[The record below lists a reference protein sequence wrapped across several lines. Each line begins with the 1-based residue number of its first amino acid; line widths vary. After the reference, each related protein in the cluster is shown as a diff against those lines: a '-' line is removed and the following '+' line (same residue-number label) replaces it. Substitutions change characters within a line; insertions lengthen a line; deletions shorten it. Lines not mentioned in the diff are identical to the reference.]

1 MSLFRPAIAALSTP
15 RQKWIK
21 QSIHTLQLQVQI
33 QQQHYQHPRTSAM
46 LYKAVTRQ
54 KIIGRRLLS
63 SGNMNSQNG
72 KINNI
77 NEVVK
82 PATKDASRISK
93 FWKTF
98 SGPKPMP
105 ERWTA
110 KWYREM
116 VLICTVFAITGSS
129 TMLLVRPAVSKG
141 FALEGSFKDGPWA
154 FRICSLVVMTPI
166 YATLLLVV
174 GTIFGRHSYFRHF
187 SIKMW
192 SRFGIPPEMIDES
205 YHLTKKTFRKW

>member
-1 MSLFRPAIAALSTP
+1 MSLFRPAIAVFSTP
-15 RQKWIK
+15 RQRWIK
-21 QSIHTLQLQVQI
+21 QSIHTLQLQVHI

-77 NEVVK
+77 KQLVK

-110 KWYREM
+110 KW
-116 VLICTVFAITGSS
+116 
-129 TMLLVRPAVSKG
+129 VSKQLSNKWMHFIFEYISPFHQLTLSFFTYLNKISTARWYS
-141 FALEGSFKDGPWA
+141 FAQ
-154 FRICSLVVMTPI
+154 SLQLP
-166 YATLLLVV
+166 AHLLC
-174 GTIFGRHSYFRHF
+174 Y
-187 SIKMW
+187 W
-192 SRFGIPPEMIDES
+192 
-205 YHLTKKTFRKW
+205 